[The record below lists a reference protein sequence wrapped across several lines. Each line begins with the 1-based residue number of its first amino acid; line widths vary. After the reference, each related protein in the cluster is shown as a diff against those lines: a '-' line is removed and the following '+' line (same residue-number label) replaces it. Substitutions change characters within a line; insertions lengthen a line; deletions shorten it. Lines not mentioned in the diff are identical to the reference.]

1 MSTVN
6 YKKDTK
12 GFQKIR
18 SLINEPKTV
27 MLATRLHKAPFAV
40 CPMTLLQMD
49 EQGDLWFFT
58 SKESEHFTNIAHD
71 NRVQILYTDEQN
83 QTYISIYGN
92 ATHIV
97 DKTKVDELWN
107 PMLNN
112 WFEGGKQDANLT
124 LLNVNMEQ
132 AYYWDSKLHKLV
144 SFFELIEGDTAD
156 LGQKGYVNL
165 QSY

>member
-1 MSTVN
+1 VN
-6 YKKDTK
+6 YKKNK
-12 GFQKIR
+12 QGFQKIR

-83 QTYISIYGN
+83 QTYLSIFGN

-97 DKTKVDELWN
+97 DQNKVEELWN
-107 PMLNN
+107 PMLKN
-112 WFEGGKQDANLT
+112 WFDGKQDSNLA
-124 LLNVNMEQ
+124 LLNVNMEK
-132 AYYWDSKLHKLV
+132 ACYWDSKLHKLV
-144 SFFELIEGDTAD
+144 SFLDRKSTRLNSSHVKI
-156 LGQKGYVNL
+156 
-165 QSY
+165 SYAV

>member
-58 SKESEHFTNIAHD
+58 SKESEHFTN
-71 NRVQILYTDEQN
+71 
-83 QTYISIYGN
+83 
-92 ATHIV
+92 
-97 DKTKVDELWN
+97 KTKPIFPFTEMPHTLWI
-107 PMLNN
+107 
-112 WFEGGKQDANLT
+112 KQRWTN
-124 LLNVNMEQ
+124 
-132 AYYWDSKLHKLV
+132 YG
-144 SFFELIEGDTAD
+144 IPC
-156 LGQKGYVNL
+156 
-165 QSY
+165 